1 MVKYKMS
8 GKYPNNYLLG
18 DLGDKNI
25 YLSNIDLSGK
35 YPNNYLLGDLGD
47 KNKSYSNIYVY

>member
-1 MVKYKMS
+1 MS